1 MIFTNQAGIAGK
13 KKDLALAA
21 QLQGKLKDIIKE
33 VPPLPS
39 PLLSSQP
46 LSFLFLYIYVPRS
59 LESWYM
65 FIWQPKRTLI
75 GMKKTKLKTKKS
87 IKENLNSNIY

>member
-33 VPPLPS
+33 VAPSPLPPFSLPS
-39 PLLSSQP
+39 PSL
-46 LSFLFLYIYVPRS
+46 LFLYIYVPRS

-75 GMKKTKLKTKKS
+75 GMKKPNRNQKQ
-87 IKENLNSNIY
+87 I